1 MPGPPVFQWYSCTVH
16 GEVLVVPVPDNI
28 IYNGYND
35 KVTYTELLL
44 PLFSYFWRANGG
56 ALTISR
62 SLS

>member
-1 MPGPPVFQWYSCTVH
+1 MPGPPVYQWYSCTVH

-44 PLFSYFWRANGG
+44 PLFSYFWRAN
-56 ALTISR
+56 
-62 SLS
+62 